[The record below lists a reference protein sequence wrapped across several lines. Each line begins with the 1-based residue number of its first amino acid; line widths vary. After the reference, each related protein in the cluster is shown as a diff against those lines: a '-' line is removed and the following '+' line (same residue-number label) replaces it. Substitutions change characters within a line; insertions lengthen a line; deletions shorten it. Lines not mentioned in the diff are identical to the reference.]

1 MTGPEASGPDLVG
14 PDTVELALVALL
26 RQAEA
31 AWKVVQRDADGL
43 SLEGVGDAL
52 ETTTYVL
59 DLVWS
64 VVGAVDARAEKVRER
79 EMNERREGSALEVM
93 DEALVHL
100 SYGRE
105 GLMVA
110 RHLVGMARGEV
121 LRVVRGEV

>member
-14 PDTVELALVALL
+14 PDTVELALEALL

-52 ETTTYVL
+52 EWTTDVL

-79 EMNERREGSALEVM
+79 EMNERVGSALEVM

-100 SYGRE
+100 HYGQE

-110 RHLVGMARGEV
+110 RHLLGLGRSEVLRVARGEV
-121 LRVVRGEV
+121 